1 MNLVTLQFKTTTN
14 FEDNLQ
20 TLVSLINST
29 SDNSFILAPELCLN
43 GYSYN
48 NLAKAVN
55 ISAKAITILKEIST
69 NKTISLTLTTEKDEK
84 YFNTLYIFS
93 KGNIL
98 HTQSKVKLFP
108 LGDEDK
114 YFQAG
119 NIEDIKV
126 IDIDGIKVASLICFE
141 LRFVELWQK
150 IQGAD
155 IILIPAMWGKLRKE
169 NFKTLTQAIAV
180 TNQCFVLASNSSN
193 DDMASSS
200 AIITPFGKV
209 NLDDSK
215 EILIQPFDKKEI
227 KKMRTYLNVGL
238 PK

>member
-14 FEDNLQ
+14 FEENLLK
-20 TLVSLINST
+20 LVSLINNT
-29 SDNSFILAPELCLN
+29 SDDSFILAPELCLN

-48 NLAKAVN
+48 NLAEAVN

-69 NKTISLTLTTEKDEK
+69 NKTISLTLTTAKDDK

-93 KGNIL
+93 KGNIV

-141 LRFVELWQK
+141 LRFIELWQK

-169 NFKTLTQAIAV
+169 NFETLTQAIAV
-180 TNQCFVLASNSSN
+180 TNQCFVIASDSSN

-215 EILIQPFDKKEI
+215 EMIVQSFDRKEI